1 MLQYF
6 QFGFVYKYWWLLN
19 PGQTGVWVCS
29 TTTPVAPGQA
39 PWHLLGVPSFT
50 SFASFPCQSLPCLY
64 LGVLLDY
71 LSTRFLASLTL
82 DLWLVLMSFSLFY
95 ISPNESSRTLA
106 IIKPAKWRPTA
117 IDIGPKIR
125 ARWTRDNSKSCVI
138 TEVDCQSTSCS
149 PYLWPRVSCVTTP
162 ICDVGHVTSYTSY
175 MTHQFQSCSRSV
187 RMTVRRTLFLSSEVL
202 ALPHIQ

>member
-1 MLQYF
+1 MHIPDSQISLVQRLVKQGRVGLCFNIFNLVLCISTDGYLILD
-6 QFGFVYKYWWLLN
+6 KL
-19 PGQTGVWVCS
+19 GVWVCS
-29 TTTPVAPGQA
+29 TTTPVA

-106 IIKPAKWRPTA
+106 IIKPAKRRPTA
-117 IDIGPKIR
+117 LDIGPKIR
-125 ARWTRDNSKSCVI
+125 ARWTRDNSKK
-138 TEVDCQSTSCS
+138 
-149 PYLWPRVSCVTTP
+149 
-162 ICDVGHVTSYTSY
+162 
-175 MTHQFQSCSRSV
+175 F
-187 RMTVRRTLFLSSEVL
+187 VL
-202 ALPHIQ
+202 

>member
-1 MLQYF
+1 MMHIPDSQISLVQRLVK
-6 QFGFVYKYWWLLN
+6 QGRVGLCLN
-19 PGQTGVWVCS
+19 IFNLVLCISTDGYLILDKLGVWVCS

-125 ARWTRDNSKSCVI
+125 AR
-138 TEVDCQSTSCS
+138 
-149 PYLWPRVSCVTTP
+149 
-162 ICDVGHVTSYTSY
+162 
-175 MTHQFQSCSRSV
+175 
-187 RMTVRRTLFLSSEVL
+187 
-202 ALPHIQ
+202 